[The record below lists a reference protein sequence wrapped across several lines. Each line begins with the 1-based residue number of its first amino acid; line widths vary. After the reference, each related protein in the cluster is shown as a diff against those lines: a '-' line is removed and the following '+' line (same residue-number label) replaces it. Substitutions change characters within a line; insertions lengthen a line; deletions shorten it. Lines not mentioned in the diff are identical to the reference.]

1 MTSEQGELIARPPR
15 ASGKT
20 RGPHAARD
28 GQTTKARLNAVIKS
42 ARDLMRTDEGLNSD
56 LERLPQ
62 LSWLLF
68 LRAFDALEAEREV
81 TEVSYRPAIEAP
93 YRWRDWA
100 ANPDFTGDDLLTF
113 VNSHLPKDRDKP
125 GLLPYLRG
133 LSGDTANDPR
143 NVLSAVFQEI
153 YNRMLSGFLLRD
165 LVSKIDEIDFT
176 SADDIH
182 TMAYLYES
190 LLKEVRDAAGD
201 SGEFY
206 TPRPVIRFMVEQSFL
221 ELHESV
227 LDPAC
232 GTGGFLVEAYEELEK
247 KVQTVLERRQL
258 HMNLRGMEKK
268 PQPYLMCMMN
278 LVLHGIES
286 PSVIRTN
293 ALVRMSDENNPASRV
308 NVVLTNPPFGGE
320 EENSVSQ
327 RFVEGYRTKETAWLF
342 LQAVIDKLKPGGRCA
357 IVLPNGILFGDGVGV
372 RIKEKLLRECNL
384 HTVVRLPQGVFAP
397 YTLIPANLLF
407 FEKTGPTKEVWFY
420 QIPPPDGRK
429 GYAKTK
435 PMQYEEFADCAAWWG
450 GKDRIGRIEAGQ
462 AWRAPIVDLT
472 SNGYN
477 LDLTNPTATGDL
489 AHRPPQELLADL
501 IATEQQILDLLT
513 NLEKQLEGGR

>member
-1 MTSEQGELIARPPR
+1 
-15 ASGKT
+15 
-20 RGPHAARD
+20 
-28 GQTTKARLNAVIKS
+28 
-42 ARDLMRTDEGLNSD
+42 MRTDEGLNSD

-68 LRAFDALEAEREV
+68 LRAFDALEAEREI
-81 TEVSYRPAIEAP
+81 TEVNYRPAIEAP

-100 ANPDFTGDDLLTF
+100 ADPDFTGDDLLTF
-113 VNSHLPKDRDKP
+113 VNSHLPDDRDKP
-125 GLLPYLRG
+125 GLLPYLRS
-133 LSGDTANDPR
+133 LSSDKADDPR

-165 LVSKIDEIDFT
+165 LVTKIDEIDFT

-221 ELHESV
+221 ELGESI

-232 GTGGFLVEAYEELEK
+232 GTGGFLLEAYEELEK
-247 KVQTVLERRQL
+247 KVRTVVQRRQL
-258 HMNLRGMEKK
+258 HKNLRGIEKK

-286 PSVIRTN
+286 PNVIRTN

-327 RFVEGYRTKETAWLF
+327 RFAEGYRTKETAWLF

-357 IVLPNGILFGDGVGV
+357 IVLPNGILFGDGVGI

-407 FEKTGPTKEVWFY
+407 FEKSGPTKDVWFY
-420 QIPPPDGRK
+420 EILPPEGRK
-429 GYAKTK
+429 GYTKTK
-435 PMQYEEFADCAAWWG
+435 PMRYEEFADCAAWWG
-450 GKDRIGRIEAGQ
+450 GKDRVSRIENGR
-462 AWRAPIVDLT
+462 AWRTSVADLT
-472 SNGYN
+472 ANGYN
-477 LDLTNPTATGDL
+477 LDLTNPTAADDL

-501 IATEQQILDLLT
+501 VATEREVLDLLT
-513 NLEKQLEGGR
+513 ELEKKLEAGRD